1 MKRRAARVARAAARD
16 AVRRDGVAHLAAR
29 NFAMSAATSCL
40 TSCLTAWVTAWV
52 TSAWLALAASCAA
65 FATSAAAAEWPAHVA
80 EPRAFGHTIGDVLT
94 QRVLLE
100 ANGRPVSGVAM
111 PSAGRVGVWF
121 ERRAARVE
129 TDADGR
135 HWLVLDYQL
144 TNAPLAPTQVAL
156 PALALNTAAGDVLHV
171 PEWRVGIGP
180 LVVGVAGVAAAAGAT
195 GAAPGVMSAD
205 ASGAALMA
213 DPQAGLSGMQP
224 DRLAAPVALAPIRR
238 RLTLALT
245 AFVVTLAAWGAW
257 TWWRNAR
264 EAARLPFARAWR
276 QMRRLDAGEAQAAQA
291 ARAESAWR
299 VVHRALNE
307 TAGHVVHAGSL
318 AAVIGREPWLQ
329 PLRPQLEQFY
339 RQSDEHFFAVA
350 RPNEAAPAAAG
361 TDTRGLVDLCRALYL
376 AERRRQ
382 T

>member
-1 MKRRAARVARAAARD
+1 MRQRAARRDEVRRGGVMRVAARTLAS
-16 AVRRDGVAHLAAR
+16 AVATSVATSALLAVAASWVT
-29 NFAMSAATSCL
+29 FAM
-40 TSCLTAWVTAWV
+40 
-52 TSAWLALAASCAA
+52 
-65 FATSAAAAEWPAHVA
+65 FATLASSAAAAEWPARVA

-100 ANGRPVSGVAM
+100 ANGHAVSAVAM

-135 HWLVLDYQL
+135 RWLVLDYQL

-156 PALALNTAAGDVLHV
+156 PALELNIAAGDVLRV

-180 LVVGVAGVAAAAGAT
+180 LVADGAST
-195 GAAPGVMSAD
+195 TVSAD
-205 ASGAALMA
+205 ASGVSPIGE
-213 DPQAGLSGMQP
+213 PQAGLSGIQP

-238 RLTLALT
+238 RLGLGLAAL
-245 AFVVTLAAWGAW
+245 VVTLAAWGAW
-257 TWWRNAR
+257 AWWRNAR

-276 QMRRLDAGEAQAAQA
+276 QMRRLDARAAQS
-291 ARAESAWR
+291 ESAWR
-299 VVHRALNE
+299 VLHRALNE

-318 AAVIGREPWLQ
+318 AAVIGRESWLQ
-329 PLRPQLEQFY
+329 PLRPRLEQFY

-350 RPNEAAPAAAG
+350 RRSDAAPAAAATDAATAAVTDAATAAA

-382 T
+382 S

>member
-1 MKRRAARVARAAARD
+1 MAISV
-16 AVRRDGVAHLAAR
+16 
-29 NFAMSAATSCL
+29 ATSAL
-40 TSCLTAWVTAWV
+40 LAVAASWVT
-52 TSAWLALAASCAA
+52 
-65 FATSAAAAEWPAHVA
+65 FATFATFASSAAAAEWPARVA

-100 ANGRPVSGVAM
+100 ANGHPVSAAAM

-135 HWLVLDYQL
+135 RWLVLDYQL

-156 PALALNTAAGDVLHV
+156 PALELNTAAGDVLRV
-171 PEWRVGIGP
+171 PEWRIGIGP
-180 LVVGVAGVAAAAGAT
+180 LVADEVSTTV
-195 GAAPGVMSAD
+195 SAD
-205 ASGAALMA
+205 ASGASPIA
-213 DPQAGLSGMQP
+213 DPLAGLSGIQP

-238 RLTLALT
+238 RLGVALAAL
-245 AFVVTLAAWGAW
+245 VVTLAAWGAW
-257 TWWRNAR
+257 AWWRNAR

-276 QMRRLDAGEAQAAQA
+276 QMRRLDARAAQS
-291 ARAESAWR
+291 ESAWR
-299 VVHRALNE
+299 VLHRALNE
-307 TAGHVVHAGSL
+307 TGGHVVHAGSL
-318 AAVIGREPWLQ
+318 AAVIGRETWLQ

-350 RPNEAAPAAAG
+350 RRSDAAPAAVVTDAATDAA

-382 T
+382 S

>member
-1 MKRRAARVARAAARD
+1 MRQRAARRDEVRRGGVMRIAARTAASSVATSVATSALL
-16 AVRRDGVAHLAAR
+16 AVAASGVT
-29 NFAMSAATSCL
+29 FAM
-40 TSCLTAWVTAWV
+40 
-52 TSAWLALAASCAA
+52 
-65 FATSAAAAEWPAHVA
+65 FATFATFASSAAAAEWPARVA

-100 ANGRPVSGVAM
+100 ANGHAVSAVAM

-135 HWLVLDYQL
+135 RWLVLDYQL

-156 PALALNTAAGDVLHV
+156 PALELNIAAGDVLRV

-180 LVVGVAGVAAAAGAT
+180 LVADGAST
-195 GAAPGVMSAD
+195 TVSAD
-205 ASGAALMA
+205 ASGVSPIA
-213 DPQAGLSGMQP
+213 DPQAGLSGIQP

-238 RLTLALT
+238 RLGFGLAAL
-245 AFVVTLAAWGAW
+245 VVTLAAWGAW
-257 TWWRNAR
+257 AWWRNAR

-276 QMRRLDAGEAQAAQA
+276 QMRRLDARAAQS
-291 ARAESAWR
+291 ESAWR
-299 VVHRALNE
+299 VLHRALNE

-318 AAVIGREPWLQ
+318 AAVIGRETWLQ

-350 RPNEAAPAAAG
+350 RRSDAAPAAALTDAATDAA

-382 T
+382 S